1 MMLMSHK
8 KSNAVS
14 RIVNHTFHPFP
25 TVKKARTC
33 HETKMI
39 YDAAHYLFHNYP
51 LHKPLLIYKHQL
63 DQLRYDFYMER
74 TENGWND
81 MVYTYPVM
89 SNNNQPLYVVDGL
102 IYAIKEEI
110 EMKPLLLHMAQQIG
124 MMRRLLNL

>member
-1 MMLMSHK
+1 
-8 KSNAVS
+8 
-14 RIVNHTFHPFP
+14 
-25 TVKKARTC
+25 
-33 HETKMI
+33 
-39 YDAAHYLFHNYP
+39 
-51 LHKPLLIYKHQL
+51 
-63 DQLRYDFYMER
+63 MER